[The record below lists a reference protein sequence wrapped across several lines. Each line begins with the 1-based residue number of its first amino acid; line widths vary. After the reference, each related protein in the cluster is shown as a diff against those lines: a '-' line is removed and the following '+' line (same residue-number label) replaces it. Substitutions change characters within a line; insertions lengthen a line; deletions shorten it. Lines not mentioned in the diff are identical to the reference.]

1 MIMTNTI
8 GSVAKPIGQRSASL
22 PRLLKL
28 LAARW
33 RNGRRRRRD
42 HADLMRQP
50 EYLLRDIGIERHEID
65 RLFRGRIGF

>member
-1 MIMTNTI
+1 MTNYI
-8 GSVAKPIGQRSASL
+8 GSLAKPVGQRGAAL
-22 PRLLKL
+22 PRLLGL

-33 RNGRRRRRD
+33 SSGRRRRRD